1 MPTVTALR
9 EAGRGRVA
17 VELDGAPWRV
27 LPVEVVVR
35 ADLAEGRVLDRPG
48 LRVLR
53 RELRRAEALAV
64 ATRALRPR
72 DLSEHRVADRL
83 RRASVAPAARAE
95 ALETLARAD
104 LVDDGRYARNRAEA
118 LAGRGYGDAAIAAEL
133 ERNGIP
139 PDLAAEAL
147 GGLEPEAERARAIV
161 RRRGA
166 GGRTLRYLSGRGFS
180 GDALEASLGAG
191 FANDP

>member
-95 ALETLARAD
+95 ALETLARAG

-180 GDALEASLGAG
+180 EDALEASLGAG